1 MFVTLRLPDE
11 WRPPVAFALLVI
23 GGLVYSASHAWFW
36 QRKHDMAWIAAPL
49 VLILVCLLLRR
60 SRIAW
65 WVFVVFSGVG
75 LVTWV
80 LRDAGGGVSTGWVVG
95 GLVGLVEFGLL
106 VSPPMRR
113 FMRFQGRLAA
123 RPS

>member
-1 MFVTLRLPDE
+1 M
-11 WRPPVAFALLVI
+11 PVAFTLFVI

-36 QRKHDMAWIAAPL
+36 QRAHDMAWLAAPL
-49 VLILVCLLLRR
+49 LLILLGLLLRR

-65 WVFVVFSGVG
+65 WVFVVFSAVG
-75 LVTWV
+75 LITWV
-80 LRDAGGGVSTGWVVG
+80 FQAAGQPVKTEWVVG

-123 RPS
+123 SPS